1 MSTTPANQEE
11 PDETISPAKAHD
23 YLDNIQEWDGKY
35 LGIMD
40 LATMTLTADI
50 GRHGKNSTLHALPFH
65 AERWLDEP
73 QDGADGA
80 KTWPAIRAV
89 LDDWAKTLTE
99 TLQLDPADTW
109 DTLHA
114 AIDQMVLLKHDDLPL
129 LLDEIATLWRRIKR
143 FVEPA
148 TKSYTCPKCGDATC
162 LKYGADGWKGHY
174 YCKTCRI
181 TWKPADLITA
191 TRQKIA
197 RSNQWLT
204 TAQALAI
211 FPGLTPE
218 RLWQWAHRGQIEV
231 RKNNK
236 GRNLYKASQI
246 RENLL

>member
-1 MSTTPANQEE
+1 MSTNPAEK
-11 PDETISPAKAHD
+11 DEDKTISPAVAHD

-35 LGIMD
+35 FGIMD

-50 GRHGKNSTLHALPFH
+50 GRRGKNSTLYALPFH

-73 QDGADGA
+73 QDGAEGA

-89 LDDWAKTLTE
+89 LDDWAQTLTD

-114 AIDQMVLLKHDDLPL
+114 AIDQMDYLKHDDLPL
-129 LLDEIATLWRRIKR
+129 LLDEIATLWRQIKR

-148 TKSYTCPKCGDATC
+148 DKSHTCPKCGTQTTK
-162 LKYGADGWKGHY
+162 KYGLKGWDGKY
-174 YCKTCRI
+174 ICKTCRI
-181 TWKPADLITA
+181 TWKLSDLITA

-197 RSNQWLT
+197 RSDQWLT
-204 TAQALAI
+204 TAQALAT
-211 FPGLTPE
+211 FPGLTPD

-231 RKNNK
+231 RKNKK
-236 GRNLYKASQI
+236 GRNLYQASQI

>member
-1 MSTTPANQEE
+1 MSTPANQEE
-11 PDETISPAKAHD
+11 PDETISPAKAHE
-23 YLDNIQEWDGKY
+23 YLDNIKEWDGKY

-40 LATMTLTADI
+40 LATMTLTANI

-89 LDDWAKTLTE
+89 LDDWARSLTE
-99 TLQLDPADTW
+99 TLDLDPADTW
-109 DTLHA
+109 DTLHS
-114 AIDQMVLLKHDDLPL
+114 AIDHMEYLKHDDLPL
-129 LLDEIATLWRRIKR
+129 LLDEIATLWQRIRR

-148 TKSYTCPKCGDATC
+148 TKSYTCPKCGNPTY
-162 LKYGADGWKGHY
+162 LKYGVNGWDEKY
-174 YCKTCRI
+174 TCKTCKI
-181 TWKPADLITA
+181 SWKPADLVTA

-197 RSNQWLT
+197 QSNQWVD
-204 TAQALAI
+204 TARALAA

-231 RKNNK
+231 RKNSK

-246 RENLL
+246 RGNLL

>member
-1 MSTTPANQEE
+1 MSQHPAANEEEKKTITPA
-11 PDETISPAKAHD
+11 DAHD
-23 YLDNIQEWDGKY
+23 YLDRIQEWDGKY

-40 LATMTLTADI
+40 LVTMTLTADI
-50 GRHGKNSTLHALPFH
+50 GRHGKNLTLYALPFH

-89 LDDWAKTLTE
+89 LDAWARSLTE
-99 TLQLDPADTW
+99 TLNLDPADTW

-114 AIDQMVLLKHDDLPL
+114 AIDQMLYLKHDDLQL
-129 LLDEIATLWRRIKR
+129 LLDEIGTIWKRIRRY
-143 FVEPA
+143 VEPA
-148 TKSYTCPKCGDATC
+148 TKAYTCPKCGNPTF
-162 LKYGADGWKGHY
+162 LKYGVKGWDEKY
-174 YCKTCRI
+174 TCKTCRI
-181 TWKPADLITA
+181 AWKPADLITA

-204 TAQALAI
+204 TAQALAA
-211 FPGLTPE
+211 FPSLTPE

-231 RKNNK
+231 RKNEK

>member
-1 MSTTPANQEE
+1 MHTTPADEE
-11 PDETISPAKAHD
+11 EKEISPAQAHD
-23 YLDNIQEWDGKY
+23 YLDKIQEWDGKY
-35 LGIMD
+35 LTITE
-40 LATMTLTADI
+40 LATMTLTTDI
-50 GRHGKNSTLHALPFH
+50 GRCGKNSTLHALPFH

-89 LDDWAKTLTE
+89 LDDWARSLTD

-114 AIDQMVLLKHDDLPL
+114 AIDHMEYLKHDDLPL
-129 LLDEIATLWRRIKR
+129 LLEEIATLWQRIRRY
-143 FVEPA
+143 VEPA
-148 TKSYTCPKCGDATC
+148 AKSYTCPKCGNPTY
-162 LKYGADGWKGHY
+162 LKYGVNGWDEKY
-174 YCKTCRI
+174 TCKTCKI
-181 TWKPADLITA
+181 SWILNDLKTA
-191 TRQKIA
+191 TIQKIA
-197 RSNQWLT
+197 RSDQWIT
-204 TAQALAI
+204 TDRALAA

-236 GRNLYKASQI
+236 GRNLYQASQI